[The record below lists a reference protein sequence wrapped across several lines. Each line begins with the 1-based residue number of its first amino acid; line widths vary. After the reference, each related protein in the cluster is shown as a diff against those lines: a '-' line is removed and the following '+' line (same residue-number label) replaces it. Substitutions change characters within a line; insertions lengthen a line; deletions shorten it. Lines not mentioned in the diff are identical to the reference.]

1 METIGLNVVDRVI
14 FLLIF
19 IILLTLCFGRKI
31 LLTLLRLFHWSLCL
45 LLFLYLLLYWSTIR
59 TVLGDTLCN
68 ITGIMVELLIAFLS
82 DGGGDGCD
90 LGDGGGGGVPAAVPN
105 LCVSV
110 VLKVDECMYWV

>member
-1 METIGLNVVDRVI
+1 
-14 FLLIF
+14 
-19 IILLTLCFGRKI
+19 
-31 LLTLLRLFHWSLCL
+31 
-45 LLFLYLLLYWSTIR
+45 
-59 TVLGDTLCN
+59 
-68 ITGIMVELLIAFLS
+68 MVELLIAFLS